1 MFSKTIKIF
10 TDPKGYVSYSEEE
23 IKNCFSFFPKNLPSY
38 FNSLPKNIFN
48 TTYNT
53 FLKNEHTIKTCPGFI
68 NFHKKSI
75 LFLSPF
81 DIQLIFD
88 QEKIIYALVGNNNK
102 VIDSIIHHHAQDQ
115 FLTYIP
121 SSKYKLIIKI
131 NFHINIFSDVS
142 ILLHNPWYHIN
153 SLDIAPGIL
162 PNKWN
167 NQLNIFIAI
176 PKDQKEL
183 IIKQRDCL
191 FMMTPITEKKIKLKF
206 YEKSLYTPFSKTF
219 SFAKNFFT
227 ENIKKK

>member
-1 MFSKTIKIF
+1 MFFKTIKIF
-10 TDPKGYVSYSEEE
+10 TKPEEYVSYTKEE

-38 FNSLPKNIFN
+38 FKSIPKNLFS

-75 LFLSPF
+75 LFHSPF

-88 QEKIIYALVGNNNK
+88 EEKIIYASVGNNNK
-102 VIDSIIHHHAQDQ
+102 AIDSIIFPHSQDQ

-131 NFHINIFSDVS
+131 TFHITLFSDVS
-142 ILLHNPWYHIN
+142 ILLHNPWYHVN
-153 SLDIAPGIL
+153 SLNIPPGIL
-162 PNKWN
+162 PGKWD

-183 IIKQRDCL
+183 IIKQGDSL

-206 YEKSLYTPFSKTF
+206 YEKSLYTPFLKTF
-219 SFAKNFFT
+219 SFARKFFT
-227 ENIKKK
+227 DNIKK